1 MAYYQQVFYTPLNV
15 NTLLNEIVLLR
26 K

>member
-1 MAYYQQVFYTPLNV
+1 MAYYQQVFYMPLNV
-15 NTLLNEIVLLR
+15 NTLLNEIVLLS